1 MKKIL
6 ALTAGLMLTAST
18 ALADDFNLYY
28 IANDGTLA
36 SQKWEVSSLQKIT
49 FEEGKIN
56 VIATDGTT
64 TVLST
69 SDIQKLVFY
78 TEETLTG
85 IDEIKEGEKNTQKG
99 KVYDLSGRRI
109 KTDGGKLP
117 KGFYIIDGKKAFIK

>member
-6 ALTAGLMLTAST
+6 ALIAGLMLMAGE

-28 IANDGTLA
+28 ITNEGILA
-36 SQKWEVSSLQKIT
+36 QQSWEVSSLQKIT
-49 FEEGKIN
+49 FENGQIN

-69 SDIQKLVFY
+69 SNIQKLIFF
-78 TEETLTG
+78 TEETATG
-85 IDEIKEGEKNTQKG
+85 IDKIKENEKAVQKG

-109 KTDGGKLP
+109 KTDGNKLP